1 MSHGSHVKPGPGP
14 AGAGRNLYI
23 DTLRGWSIFGVV
35 CVHFAGSFVTTD
47 TFAWS
52 PSFYL
57 GLTLNQV
64 FSFAVPMFVFL
75 SGLLAGASRAPVTL
89 GDYYRGRFWR
99 IAFPYLIASFAAFFL
114 LNHHAEWL
122 ALPGYRARF
131 IWLFQRICFYGVEP
145 TLYFIPLILQLYV
158 LQPALKALP
167 GWLNQ
172 LLPAFR
178 LVHFALVLTALL
190 LALHLAIGV
199 KCNRGTLDYY
209 TWARPNAV
217 FWMVYFF
224 AGLHFR
230 TLTGM
235 ISVPV
240 LRTGGQIAL
249 LAAVGA
255 MVWNGYHL
263 TDRSFVGTHFE
274 LNRLD
279 FAYVRPEMLVYD
291 LAVVVGLAAGV
302 ALGWAPGA
310 TVLTY
315 LGRYTL
321 EIYLWHI
328 MVLYFGAWRYAD
340 ALASCRQMPELIVI
354 LCAATCLVI
363 AGVADGLSRLTTFVQ
378 HHRLVLVK
386 TP

>member
-1 MSHGSHVKPGPGP
+1 MNPAASPAISPPP
-14 AGAGRNLYI
+14 AGQGRNSYI

-47 TFAWS
+47 VFAWS

-64 FSFAVPMFVFL
+64 FGFAVPMFVFL
-75 SGLLAGASRAPVTL
+75 SGLLAGTSTRQVTL
-89 GDYYRGRFWR
+89 GEYYRGRFWR
-99 IAFPYLIASFAAFFL
+99 IGFPYLLASFASFFL

-122 ALPGYRARF
+122 ALPDYRARF

-167 GWLNQ
+167 GWLN
-172 LLPAFR
+172 R
-178 LVHFALVLTALL
+178 LVPAVSPARFALVLAGLL
-190 LALHLAIGV
+190 LVVHVTIGV

-209 TWARPNAV
+209 VWARPNPI
-217 FWMVYFF
+217 FWMFYFF

-230 TLTGM
+230 SLVSFIT
-235 ISVPV
+235 PNV
-240 LRTGGQIAL
+240 LEIGGRIAL
-249 LAAVGA
+249 LAAAAA
-255 MVWNGYHL
+255 MAWNGLHL
-263 TDRSFVGTHFE
+263 MDRSVVGQHFE

-279 FAYVRPEMLVYD
+279 FAYVRPEMLIYD
-291 LAVVVGLAAGV
+291 LAVVAGLAAGI
-302 ALGWAPGA
+302 ALGWAPRNP
-310 TVLTY
+310 VLTY
-315 LGRYTL
+315 FGRYTL

-328 MVLYFGAWRYAD
+328 LVLYFGAWRYAD
-340 ALASCRQMPELIVI
+340 ALAACRQMPELIVI
-354 LCAATCLVI
+354 ICAGTCLLI
-363 AGVADGLSRLTTFVQ
+363 AGVFDGWSRLTTFFL
-378 HHRLVLVK
+378 HHRVVLVK